1 MFPRTK
7 HSATYPS
14 PWQWAQRYNVL
25 QGPMMKIVT
34 LVYKI
39 QFPGPMQSRDGNTTH
54 LCATS
59 EWQSVTQEF
68 GKYIKN
74 TQCVLS
80 VALLS
85 VFITSVNFRFSKNV
99 HSIYIF
105 FMLILL
111 HIVGI
116 DWLDNINYCYLTSN
130 KAVGLTYI
138 ILVQAYLNNIVW
150 FLRHS

>member
-1 MFPRTK
+1 M
-7 HSATYPS
+7 
-14 PWQWAQRYNVL
+14 
-25 QGPMMKIVT
+25 
-34 LVYKI
+34 
-39 QFPGPMQSRDGNTTH
+39 
-54 LCATS
+54 
-59 EWQSVTQEF
+59 TQEF

-85 VFITSVNFRFSKNV
+85 VFITPVNFRFSKNV

-116 DWLDNINYCYLTSN
+116 D
-130 KAVGLTYI
+130 
-138 ILVQAYLNNIVW
+138 
-150 FLRHS
+150 